1 MIRKLKSEDRE
12 QLKRILSNVNQFK
25 PTECDVALELIDISI
40 MNPVQEDYN
49 VFVFEENGKVLGYH
63 CTGQRPLTNGV
74 YDLYWIAVDPAIQG
88 KGIGAKL
95 LKHAEEFIIEKKG
108 RLILAETS
116 SRDNY
121 NGTRD
126 FYLKHNFSVL
136 AEIKDFYSVED
147 NLIIFGK
154 YLN

>member
-74 YDLYWIAVDPAIQG
+74 YDLYWIAVDPSIQG
-88 KGIGAKL
+88 KGIGAQL
-95 LKHAEEFIIEKKG
+95 LKHAEEFILERKG

-121 NGTRD
+121 NETRG

-136 AEIKDFYSVED
+136 AEIKDFYSIED